1 MDTFYPPEYRRRDK
15 LMKYFEIL
23 LEKIQ
28 YDGVEAVDRE
38 ANENLSG
45 DAYEEWLLTLKDF
58 LDGEEK

>member
-15 LMKYFEIL
+15 LMGYINTL
-23 LEKIQ
+23 LEKIK

-45 DAYEEWLLTLKDF
+45 DAYEEWLLTLKDYQS
-58 LDGEEK
+58 GEEK